1 MTSMHDMHVW
11 VDLMAALRGILWI
24 QWVLSGPAVIGFFA
38 NSRGIGVAFGGVACL
53 LALVALSAFIAV
65 PDRRP

>member
-1 MTSMHDMHVW
+1 MCGLTLWPPYVP
-11 VDLMAALRGILWI
+11 ILGFSG
-24 QWVLSGPAVIGFFA
+24 VLTGPAVIGFFA

-53 LALVALSAFIAV
+53 LALVALSGFIAV

>member
-24 QWVLSGPAVIGFFA
+24 QWVLSGPAVTGFFA
-38 NSRGIGVAFGGVACL
+38 NSRGFGSCL
-53 LALVALSAFIAV
+53 VESPV
-65 PDRRP
+65 C